1 LTLKQPFVTVRKTG
15 VSMTETVDHN
25 GLRLDNRRALVT
37 GGGAGLGRQM
47 AEALGGAG
55 ATVVICG
62 RRAEPLAETVEALR
76 ADGHQAEAVVADVTD
91 DGDLQRLVAAA
102 GPIDILV
109 NNAGA
114 SIRSPWQTVSREEW
128 RAVMALNLEAPLRLS
143 QLLVPAMV
151 DRGWGRVVNVASMYG
166 VVAGDPSIYGEDGV
180 DAASYFASKHA
191 LLGLTKHLAVMVGGT
206 GVTVNALSPGAFPD
220 TPANRAVAA
229 DGESLKRFAQRTPVG
244 RVGNDTDL
252 RAAVVYLAAPGSSFT
267 TGQNLIVDGGWTIW

>member
-1 LTLKQPFVTVRKTG
+1 
-15 VSMTETVDHN
+15 MTETVDHN
-25 GLRLDNRRALVT
+25 GLRLDGRRALVT
-37 GGGAGLGRQM
+37 GGGDGLGRQL
-47 AEALGGAG
+47 AEALASAG
-55 ATVVICG
+55 ATVVVCG
-62 RRAEPLAETVEALR
+62 RRANLLDETVEALR
-76 ADGHQAEAVVADVTD
+76 ADGLHAEAVVADVTVD
-91 DGDLQRLVAAA
+91 DDLQRLVAAA

-114 SIRSPWQTVSREEW
+114 SIRSPWQTVGLDEW

-166 VVAGDPSIYGEDGV
+166 VVAGDPSVYGEHGC

-220 TPANRAVAA
+220 TPANRSVAA
-229 DGESLKRFAQRTPVG
+229 DGESMERFARRAPVG
-244 RVGNDTDL
+244 RIGSDTDL